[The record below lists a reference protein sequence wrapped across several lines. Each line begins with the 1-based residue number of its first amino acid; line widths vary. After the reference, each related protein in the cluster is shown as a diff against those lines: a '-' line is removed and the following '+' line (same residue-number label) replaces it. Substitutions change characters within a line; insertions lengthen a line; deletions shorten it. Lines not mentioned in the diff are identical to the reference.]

1 MVRRVCIRHEDNRQE
16 WQCPGQEE
24 HEVSDQRTGGM
35 QKDQQELQQPQGVWG
50 SLRTPL
56 KRLQPKLV
64 QHRHADVMGG
74 YVKQCQLYPKSCCQ
88 AVCAGTEAPKKIHD
102 LGMRSVL
109 VTRVK
114 EMIAAYVKS
123 GVSTEENSPSK
134 ALHEDDSDCDDL
146 STCMAWVGT
155 KASSR
160 RTMYLAPS

>member
-1 MVRRVCIRHEDNRQE
+1 MRITDKNGNALVKKSTKFLTNAPEVCKRINRSCSNRKE
-16 WQCPGQEE
+16 SG
-24 HEVSDQRTGGM
+24 
-35 QKDQQELQQPQGVWG
+35 G

-109 VTRVK
+109 VMRVK